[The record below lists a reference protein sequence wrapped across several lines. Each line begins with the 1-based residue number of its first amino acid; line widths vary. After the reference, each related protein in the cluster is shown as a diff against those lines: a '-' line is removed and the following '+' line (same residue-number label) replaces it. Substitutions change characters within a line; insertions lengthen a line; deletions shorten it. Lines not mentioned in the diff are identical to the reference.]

1 MRPNHRF
8 LTLLPI
14 MLFSRLD
21 YPIEKFKSEKVLPP
35 RPAPKNTEVFY
46 TSRDQKR
53 KLKN

>member
-14 MLFSRLD
+14 MLFSRFD
-21 YPIEKFKSEKVLPP
+21 YPIEKVLPP
-35 RPAPKNTEVFY
+35 RPAPKNTQVFY

-53 KLKN
+53 KFKH